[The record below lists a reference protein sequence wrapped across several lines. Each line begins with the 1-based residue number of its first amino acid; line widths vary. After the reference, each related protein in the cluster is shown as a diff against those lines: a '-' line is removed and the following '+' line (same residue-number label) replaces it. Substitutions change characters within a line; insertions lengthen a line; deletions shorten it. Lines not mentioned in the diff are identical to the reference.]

1 MQKSTGPIVAATLA
15 ATFALVA
22 PVFAAEKTIELPPF
36 TSIHLTSGI
45 DANITVG
52 GTQSIEASAPDAGV
66 LDEMKIR
73 VVNGEL
79 EAWFDWSIFDI
90 FPSNERGVVLTISVP
105 DLAAVEAA
113 AGSDIDVTGMAGNS
127 LELEASSGARIDAT
141 GVAGD
146 SVALEASSGARINA
160 TGISGK
166 AIRIESSSGANVE
179 VQGSCTSVSVE
190 ASSGSDIDAEDL
202 QCEDASAKASSGADT
217 SVFASKSV
225 VTDAS
230 SGGNITVHGSPPQ
243 VDNET
248 GSGGDVTIAD

>member
-1 MQKSTGPIVAATLA
+1 MRIYAGLMAAMTLA
-15 ATFALVA
+15 LMAGPAVSA
-22 PVFAAEKTIELPPF
+22 QKTIELPPF

-45 DANITVG
+45 DANVKVG

-90 FPSNERGVVLTISVP
+90 FPSNERNVVLTITVP
-105 DLAAVEAA
+105 DLEGVQAS
-113 AGSDIDVTGMAGNS
+113 AGSDIDVTGMAGDS
-127 LELEASSGARIDAT
+127 LELEASSGARIDAA
-141 GVAGD
+141 GVTGD

-166 AIRIESSSGANVE
+166 AISIETSSGANIEVE
-179 VQGSCTSVSVE
+179 GSCTSASVE
-190 ASSGSDIDAEDL
+190 VSSGSDIDAKDL
-202 QCEDASAKASSGADT
+202 QCEDVSATASSGADT

-225 VTDAS
+225 VADAS
-230 SGGNITVHGSPPQ
+230 SGGNITVHGSPAL

-248 GSGGDVTIAD
+248 GSGGDVTIED